1 VAEELTDQIALI
13 TGAGRG
19 IGRATALRLAR
30 AGCSV
35 ALVARTQ
42 ADLEA
47 VAQEIAPSGVQTL
60 VLPADVTDDAQV
72 ESLLQRALVELGSIS
87 ILINNAGVAPP
98 RAVHGKSAVAEWDRM
113 LATCLRAPML
123 LSRLLLPDMLVHR
136 RGAIINIASVAA
148 RVARSGEAAYAAA
161 KAGLL
166 AFSHALFAEVRNSG
180 IKVVAVCPGYV
191 DTGFVPPNRRVD
203 RSKFLR
209 PEDVAE
215 TILHVLTAPLHA
227 CQTEVVVQPQ
237 FDPESA

>member
-1 VAEELTDQIALI
+1 VAGELTDQIALI

-42 ADLEA
+42 PDLEA
-47 VAQEIAPSGVQTL
+47 VAHEIAPSGVRTL

-72 ESLLQRALVELGSIS
+72 ESLLQRALVELGSVS

-98 RAVHGKSAVAEWDRM
+98 RRVHGKLAVAEWDRT

-123 LSRLLLPDMLVHR
+123 LSQLLLPDMLVHK

-215 TILHVLTAPLHA
+215 TILQVLTAPSNA
-227 CQTEVVVQPQ
+227 CPTEVIVEPQ